1 MRRRGRRRKEE
12 AKEEERKRKVRKISA
27 TLDSS
32 QAAGPSTPK
41 EKQGTRKEP
50 EIEQTPKSETNARG
64 EECRQGMI
72 SGLLGGWDA
81 AQGSSRG

>member
-1 MRRRGRRRKEE
+1 M
-12 AKEEERKRKVRKISA
+12 RKISA

-50 EIEQTPKSETNARG
+50 EIEQTPKS
-64 EECRQGMI
+64 
-72 SGLLGGWDA
+72 
-81 AQGSSRG
+81 